1 MVEVS
6 VEHRVYIVVYESEL
20 DDDAVASEEE
30 LASQEQMDSV
40 SSLRLPDERELQYSL
55 SSPSVASEQAGCIL
69 PGCRGRIERLCNLGQ
84 DFPINSHSSSV
95 ICTPQNMERLTCAT
109 PQKAMRGAMSAN
121 EIGQ

>member
-30 LASQEQMDSV
+30 LASQEQMDSA

-55 SSPSVASEQAGCIL
+55 SSPSVASEQA
-69 PGCRGRIERLCNLGQ
+69 
-84 DFPINSHSSSV
+84 D
-95 ICTPQNMERLTCAT
+95 
-109 PQKAMRGAMSAN
+109 SAN
-121 EIGQ
+121 VGCVKTVVEEGPAPLYVVPPRLSPMDRDLLRLLLMLLFFATAL